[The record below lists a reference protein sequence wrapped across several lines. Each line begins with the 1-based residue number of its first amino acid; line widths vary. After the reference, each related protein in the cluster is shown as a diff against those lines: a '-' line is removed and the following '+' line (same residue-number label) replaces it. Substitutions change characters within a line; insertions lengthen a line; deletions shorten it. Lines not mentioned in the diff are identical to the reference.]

1 MDDKNI
7 NTTAFTNN
15 QKSKNGFFAIMTII
29 MVALTAVF
37 VVFGIYNMVSGRKVK
52 AVAQK
57 SQKSTNVAVKVLKK
71 EVFSEVLTLNA
82 DLKNL
87 NPSVNVFS
95 TVAGTIIE
103 NNVRLGDKVDKGS
116 VLGVVDA
123 SDIGL
128 SYAPFEI
135 VSPIEGIVVANN
147 AVLNQK
153 IGISTVLYSIQGEGD
168 FVLSSSV
175 SESDAGVLKI
185 GSKGAFKVAGD
196 AGEHTCTLRYISP
209 NVNTLS
215 RKVEIEADVDKTN
228 ENYFN
233 LRNGNR
239 VSLSLVK
246 NEYKDVYVLPNS
258 AIKSYMGKPVVYKVE
273 NDIVKRIDVEIAFQ
287 SESYS
292 IVNGDL
298 KDDDR
303 IVVQGSPSDG
313 ASVKVL

>member
-153 IGISTVLYSIQGEGD
+153 IGISTVAISHQMLIHFQG
-168 FVLSSSV
+168 
-175 SESDAGVLKI
+175 K
-185 GSKGAFKVAGD
+185 
-196 AGEHTCTLRYISP
+196 
-209 NVNTLS
+209 
-215 RKVEIEADVDKTN
+215 
-228 ENYFN
+228 
-233 LRNGNR
+233 
-239 VSLSLVK
+239 
-246 NEYKDVYVLPNS
+246 
-258 AIKSYMGKPVVYKVE
+258 
-273 NDIVKRIDVEIAFQ
+273 
-287 SESYS
+287 
-292 IVNGDL
+292 
-298 KDDDR
+298 
-303 IVVQGSPSDG
+303 
-313 ASVKVL
+313 